1 MAKRITN
8 VFQLVEIGDYILN
21 EDTGETWFSVVCDD
35 CGGTGNENERSNYV
49 YNPKCQTCNGR
60 RWIWK

>member
-8 VFQLVEIGDYILN
+8 VFQRVEIGDYLLN

-35 CGGTGNENERSNYV
+35 CGGTGNENERSNYINV
-49 YNPKCQTCNGR
+49 G
-60 RWIWK
+60 